1 MSTRTIAPPASAA
14 PWSRSAEPSSAF
26 SGPARSKP
34 LVELW
39 HPWVTRHWPS
49 TATEEALF
57 VTQLEM
63 LAEQQSHAPMFD
75 RRDVTALV
83 TALRCG
89 LTVDELLE
97 RARGLKPARLL
108 AAHRY
113 LDGERRRGQEA
124 WQAIVADPTAA
135 TLAEHGPLAATV
147 LPVIISHLDAIV
159 RRGGQDLAPSIGA
172 ADAEIARTAES
183 VRVLDERLDACV
195 APSDRGRAIGTL
207 LYDAYGEGAWSLGTF
222 LAPRV
227 GALVPL
233 RVASLLGEDRP
244 GQLRKA
250 S

>member
-1 MSTRTIAPPASAA
+1 MSTRTIAPAPSA
-14 PWSRSAEPSSAF
+14 PWSSAAEPSSAF
-26 SGPARSKP
+26 TAPARQKP

-39 HPWVTRHWPS
+39 HPWVTRHWPC
-49 TATEEALF
+49 TATEEARF
-57 VTQLEM
+57 VAHLEL
-63 LAEQQSHAPMFD
+63 LADQQSHAPVFD

-113 LDGERRRGQEA
+113 LNGERRRGEEA
-124 WQAIVADPTAA
+124 WQAIVADPTPS
-135 TLAEHGPLAATV
+135 TLDEHGGTASTV

-159 RRGGQDLAPSIGA
+159 RRGGQDLAAAVRA
-172 ADAEIARTAES
+172 ADAEITRTSES
-183 VRVLDERLDACV
+183 VRVLEERLDACI

-222 LAPRV
+222 LSPRV
-227 GALVPL
+227 GSLVPL